1 MMLTKTHTGL
11 QRMVRFLKRVD
22 LVTMRLVRRPE
33 SKALTLLM
41 RIFTKVGD
49 PTGWTT
55 LSLCLMAW
63 EGSAT
68 GLGLHIGLVSLFAA
82 LVAKR

>member
-11 QRMVRFLKRVD
+11 QRMAVRFLKRVD

-41 RIFTKVGD
+41 RIATKVGD

-68 GLGLHIGLVSLFAA
+68 GLGLHIGLGCRLAA
-82 LVAKR
+82 LF